1 MVLGYSRER
10 VQPPLPFEALSD
22 TLVLLSY
29 YVAIILSQLCS
40 LYHIAPYQVHTELP
54 YKIQNLS
61 MPTAVIV
68 GTWVAVFNNLRS
80 AYSWLATEAGMF
92 AKEILGV
99 VLVYGWLLRS
109 CKLIMVD
116 TKLLYVILYFYF
128 SSMYMHE

>member
-1 MVLGYSRER
+1 
-10 VQPPLPFEALSD
+10 
-22 TLVLLSY
+22 
-29 YVAIILSQLCS
+29 
-40 LYHIAPYQVHTELP
+40 
-54 YKIQNLS
+54 

-116 TKLLYVILYFYF
+116 SYKATILYFYF
-128 SSMYMHE
+128 SSMCMHE